1 MSLKEVGFAVST
13 VWVILAAILVIFMQ
27 AGFAFLEAGL
37 TRMKNVG
44 HIAAKNVL
52 ILAIASVVYYC
63 VGFGMAFGDGG
74 NGIVGGSGFFPSVD
88 ELLTIGE
95 SPFSWFSAIPGA
107 AGYLFEVAFAAVS
120 LAIVWGA
127 MAERTKLWVY
137 FAFGAA
143 FTLIY
148 SLVSHWVWSPDGW
161 LFARGMQDF
170 AGSTVVHYQ
179 GALAGLAGAILL
191 GPRIGKFGSDM
202 KPNAIPGHNMAFTTL
217 GVIILWFGWFGF
229 NPGSTLS
236 VDFGGVGF
244 FAYVALNTNLA
255 AAAGVLGAVITSW
268 LVVKKPDLS
277 MMLNG
282 AIAALVA
289 ITAACAFVAPW
300 AAILI
305 GFVSGI
311 IVVVG
316 SLLVERVGLDDPVGA
331 IAAHGMSGVWG
342 TLSLGFLAVPKLASN
357 LETGTGGLFYGGGF
371 HQLGTQ
377 ALGLAAVGAFTFTVS
392 FLILLLF
399 KVTFGIRTE
408 AEVEEAGLDVSEH
421 GMWGYPEFY
430 IPVPGGY
437 GSEPSVL
444 PGKQFTDRE
453 VIVKQG
459 SSGDS
464 MYVVQSGQVE
474 VVHTTDSGED
484 QQLATLK
491 AGEFFGEMAI
501 FEDEVRSATVRAV
514 GDARVLEVDKKTV
527 EKRIQDDPRLAVN
540 MLKTMSSRIREG
552 HTRLDG
558 AQSVPEA

>member
-1 MSLKEVGFAVST
+1 
-13 VWVILAAILVIFMQ
+13 
-27 AGFAFLEAGL
+27 
-37 TRMKNVG
+37 
-44 HIAAKNVL
+44 
-52 ILAIASVVYYC
+52 
-63 VGFGMAFGDGG
+63 
-74 NGIVGGSGFFPSVD
+74 
-88 ELLTIGE
+88 
-95 SPFSWFSAIPGA
+95 
-107 AGYLFEVAFAAVS
+107 
-120 LAIVWGA
+120 
-127 MAERTKLWVY
+127 
-137 FAFGAA
+137 
-143 FTLIY
+143 
-148 SLVSHWVWSPDGW
+148 
-161 LFARGMQDF
+161 MQDF

-191 GPRIGKFGSDM
+191 GPRLGKFGADG

-316 SLLVERVGLDDPVGA
+316 SLLVERVGIDDPVGA

-342 TLSLGFLAVPKLASN
+342 TLVARLPRRAEAGEN
-357 LETGTGGLFYGGGF
+357 LETGKGGLFYGGGF

-408 AEVEEAGLDVSEH
+408 PEVEQAGLDVSEH

-437 GSEPSVL
+437 GSEPASW
-444 PGKQFTDRE
+444 PGRQFTDRE

-464 MYVVQSGQVE
+464 MYVVQSGKVE
-474 VVHTTDSGED
+474 VVHTTESGED
-484 QQLATLK
+484 QQLA
-491 AGEFFGEMAI
+491 
-501 FEDEVRSATVRAV
+501 R
-514 GDARVLEVDKKTV
+514 
-527 EKRIQDDPRLAVN
+527 
-540 MLKTMSSRIREG
+540 
-552 HTRLDG
+552 
-558 AQSVPEA
+558 